1 MIEFEI
7 VNMKTE
13 DSAKKLIICGLSQYF
28 VEYNYLYNPDIENI
42 LTYYNNDRATMY
54 IAKINN
60 EIVGTGAII
69 KINNDTVKFERISVK
84 EDFRRRKIGED
95 ILKYLEQLSISL
107 KFKKVILE
115 TSNNWDGA
123 IMFYLYNDYKIYKE
137 REGNIYFQKYL

>member
-95 ILKYLEQLSISL
+95 ILKYL
-107 KFKKVILE
+107 
-115 TSNNWDGA
+115 
-123 IMFYLYNDYKIYKE
+123 
-137 REGNIYFQKYL
+137 